1 MSETKIN
8 VGDLV
13 SFREHPD
20 TNNIKVGLVLRI
32 YESYE
37 YDSGAM
43 RTSTI
48 PTLRAQLLVDNDTRW
63 ERNLPRLTKVR
74 K

>member
-20 TNNIKVGLVLRI
+20 NNNIKIGLVLRI

-43 RTSTI
+43 RTPTI

-63 ERNLPRLTKVR
+63 ERNLLQLTKVV
-74 K
+74 

>member
-20 TNNIKVGLVLRI
+20 NNNIKIGLVLRI

-43 RTSTI
+43 RTPTI

-63 ERNLPRLTKVR
+63 ERNLPQLTKVV
-74 K
+74 

>member
-1 MSETKIN
+1 MNETKIN

-20 TNNIKVGLVLRI
+20 NNNIKIGLVLRI

-43 RTSTI
+43 RTPTI

-63 ERNLPRLTKVR
+63 ERNLPRLTKVV
-74 K
+74 

>member
-1 MSETKIN
+1 MSENKIN

-20 TNNIKVGLVLRI
+20 TNNIKIGLVLRI

-48 PTLRAQLLVDNDTRW
+48 PTLRAQLIVDGDISW
-63 ERNLPRLTKVR
+63 ARNLLRLTKVV
-74 K
+74 

>member
-1 MSETKIN
+1 MSENKIN

-20 TNNIKVGLVLRI
+20 TNNIKIGLVLRI

-43 RTSTI
+43 RTPTI

-63 ERNLPRLTKVR
+63 ERNLPQLTKVV
-74 K
+74 